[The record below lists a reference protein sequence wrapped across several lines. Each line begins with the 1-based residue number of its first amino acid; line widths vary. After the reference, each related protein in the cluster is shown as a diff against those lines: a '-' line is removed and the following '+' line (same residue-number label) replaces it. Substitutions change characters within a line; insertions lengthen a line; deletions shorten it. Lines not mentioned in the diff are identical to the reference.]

1 MTGDGWMDNQ
11 LDKFKNKLL
20 NYFNGKIDEQNE
32 NIEVLSDDIMKMNIE
47 IEETKKIITGLKNNM
62 DDSQDI
68 FSPSDNNDSFM
79 LQEIKKLDDRVSEI
93 TDCMDKEKNEI
104 AQGKDKIKEMN
115 RMCSYKK
122 KVKISKEEKQQ
133 RSEENIGD
141 KKEIGK
147 IEDIKDKV
155 DFCRKICITD
165 VNRCK
170 LELDNIYEM
179 LSDL

>member
-68 FSPSDNNDSFM
+68 FSPSIIM
-79 LQEIKKLDDRVSEI
+79 
-93 TDCMDKEKNEI
+93 I
-104 AQGKDKIKEMN
+104 AL
-115 RMCSYKK
+115 C
-122 KVKISKEEKQQ
+122 
-133 RSEENIGD
+133 
-141 KKEIGK
+141 
-147 IEDIKDKV
+147 
-155 DFCRKICITD
+155 CRK
-165 VNRCK
+165 
-170 LELDNIYEM
+170 
-179 LSDL
+179 